1 MKKLGVILICA
12 VLAGSNLLF
21 NFIGGWAVWE
31 LFGMTV
37 NNIAAEIQTGDMESV
52 LLSNSSDI
60 EILDICTF
68 VENHSG
74 TGNHCDLVSAA
85 LVKYEG
91 KYEVDFYYYV
101 DKTADI
107 IKQISELN
115 KDEYFYQEWSSR
127 LDFPD
132 DETNCYLLI
141 EINDAPFKDNIMGH

>member
-12 VLAGSNLLF
+12 VLAVSNLIFML
-21 NFIGGWAVWE
+21 IGGWAVWE
-31 LFGMTV
+31 LYGIAV
-37 NNIAAEIQTGDMESV
+37 NNIAAAIQTGDMENS
-52 LLSNSSDI
+52 LSNSSDT
-60 EILDICTF
+60 EILDTCTF

-85 LVKYEG
+85 VVRYDGEN
-91 KYEVDFYYYV
+91 EVNFYYYA
-101 DKTADI
+101 DKAADI

-141 EINDAPFKDNIMGH
+141 EINGAPFKDNIMGH